1 MEFNKLFDHTL
12 LKPEAT
18 SEQIKKLCAEAK
30 QYDFASVCVNP
41 DFVSLASEELKGTTV
56 KVCTVIG
63 FPLGASKTAIKVAEA
78 KEAIADGASEI
89 DMVQNVS
96 WVKEGRYD
104 LVEQEVSALKK
115 AVGDLTLKVILETC
129 LLSKEE
135 IRLSSL
141 AAKKGGC
148 DFVKTSTG
156 FSKGGATAEDVA
168 IMREAVGPSLGV
180 KASGGIHHYD
190 EAKAL
195 VEAGA
200 TRIGAS
206 ASVAIMQEKA
216 KID

>member
-18 SEQIKKLCAEAK
+18 SDQIKKLCEEAK
-30 QYDFASVCVNP
+30 EYDFASVCVNP
-41 DFVSLASEELKGTTV
+41 DFVALAAKELQGTSV

-63 FPLGASKTAIKVAEA
+63 FPLGANKTCVKVAEA
-78 KEAIADGASEI
+78 KEAIADGATEI

-104 LVEQEVSALKK
+104 LVEEEVAALKR
-115 AVGDLTLKVILETC
+115 AVGSLTLKVILETC

-141 AAKKGGC
+141 ACAKAGA

-168 IMREAVGPSLGV
+168 IMREAVGPNLGV
-180 KASGGIHHYD
+180 KASGGIHHYED
-190 EAKAL
+190 VLAL
-195 VEAGA
+195 TKAGA
-200 TRIGAS
+200 NRIGAS
-206 ASVAIMQEKA
+206 ASVAIMEEKA
-216 KID
+216 KIA

>member
-18 SEQIKKLCAEAK
+18 SEQIKKLCLEAR

-41 DFVSLASEELKGTTV
+41 DFVSLAHKELEGTSV

-63 FPLGASKTAIKVAEA
+63 FPLGANKTAVKVAEA
-78 KEAIADGASEI
+78 KEAIEDGASEI
-89 DMVQNVS
+89 DMVQNIS

-104 LVEQEVSALKK
+104 LIENEVRALKDV
-115 AVGDLTLKVILETC
+115 VGGLVLKVILETC
-129 LLSKEE
+129 LLTKEE
-135 IRLSSL
+135 IRLSSI
-141 AAKKGGC
+141 ACKKGGC

-156 FSKGGATAEDVA
+156 FSKGGATVEDVA
-168 IMREAVGPSLGV
+168 IMRGAVGPDLGV

-190 EAKAL
+190 EVKAL

-206 ASVAIMQEKA
+206 ASVTIMEEKA
-216 KID
+216 KIA

>member
-18 SEQIKKLCAEAK
+18 SDQIKKLCAEAR

-41 DFVSLASEELKGTTV
+41 DFVSLAHKELEGTSV

-63 FPLGASKTAIKVAEA
+63 FPLGANKTAIKVQEA
-78 KEAIADGASEI
+78 KEAILDGASEI

-104 LVEQEVSALKK
+104 LVEEEVKALKN
-115 AVGDLTLKVILETC
+115 AVGGLVLKVILETC

-135 IRLSSL
+135 IRLSSE
-141 AAKKGGC
+141 ACKRGGC

-168 IMREAVGPSLGV
+168 IMRAAVGPKLGV

-190 EAKAL
+190 EVKSL

-206 ASVAIMQEKA
+206 ASVAIMEEKA
-216 KID
+216 KIA

>member
-18 SEQIKKLCAEAK
+18 SEQIKRLCLEAR

-41 DFVSLASEELKGTTV
+41 DFVSLAHKELEGSSV

-63 FPLGASKTAIKVAEA
+63 FPLGANKTSIKVAEA
-78 KEAIADGASEI
+78 KEAIADGATEI

-104 LVEQEVSALKK
+104 LIEKEVRALKD
-115 AVGDLTLKVILETC
+115 AVGGLVLKVILETC

-135 IRLSSL
+135 IRLSSE
-141 AAKKGGC
+141 ACKKGGC

-156 FSKGGATAEDVA
+156 FSKGGATVEDVA
-168 IMREAVGPSLGV
+168 IMRKAVGPELGV

-190 EAKAL
+190 EVEAL
-195 VEAGA
+195 LKAGA

-206 ASVAIMQEKA
+206 ASVTIMEEKA
-216 KID
+216 KIA

>member
-18 SEQIKKLCAEAK
+18 SEQIKHLCAEARR
-30 QYDFASVCVNP
+30 YDFASVCVNP
-41 DFVSLASEELKGTTV
+41 DFVPLAAEELKGSSV

-63 FPLGASKTAIKVAEA
+63 FPLGANKTSLKCEEA
-78 KEAIADGASEI
+78 ALAIADGAEEI
-89 DMVQNVS
+89 DMVQNLS

-104 LVEQEVSALKK
+104 LVEKEVAEVRNATK
-115 AVGDLTLKVILETC
+115 GHTLKVILETC
-129 LLSKEE
+129 LLTKDE

-141 AAKKGGC
+141 ACKKGGA

-156 FSKGGATAEDVA
+156 FSKGGATVEDVR
-168 IMREAVGPSLGV
+168 IMREAVGPELGV

-190 EAKAL
+190 EVIAL
-195 VEAGA
+195 VDTGA

-206 ASVAIMQEKA
+206 ASVTIMEEKA
-216 KID
+216 KIA

>member
-18 SEQIKKLCAEAK
+18 SEQIKHLCAEARR
-30 QYDFASVCVNP
+30 YDFASVCVNP
-41 DFVSLASEELKGTTV
+41 DFVPLAAEELKGSSV

-63 FPLGASKTAIKVAEA
+63 FPLGANKTSLKCEEA
-78 KEAIADGASEI
+78 ALAIADGAEEI
-89 DMVQNVS
+89 DMVQNLS

-104 LVEQEVSALKK
+104 LVEKEVAEVRNATK
-115 AVGDLTLKVILETC
+115 GHTLKVILETC
-129 LLSKEE
+129 LLTKEE

-141 AAKKGGC
+141 ACKKGGA

-156 FSKGGATAEDVA
+156 FSKGGATVEDVR
-168 IMREAVGPSLGV
+168 IMREAVGPELGV

-190 EAKAL
+190 EVIAL
-195 VEAGA
+195 VDAGA

-206 ASVAIMQEKA
+206 ASVTIMEEKA
-216 KID
+216 KIA